1 MALKL
6 PLPLSLPGLD
16 KRGVAMARA
25 RFAAWWEGADF
36 DPVAAQEAIAAKFAA
51 DAANDPG
58 AEGELFKLDAPP
70 FDLRLDAL
78 QRIWGEGRVSPGDAA
93 VEATLPAR
101 LGLSTTASL
110 AVFGPGLVAPVQ
122 AFATT
127 HLGEMKVYEWREET
141 HALLRYGV
149 AKAGLDKRVSV
160 ATVDLETFAPPVG
173 ALDGVISCDEFTFAD
188 NGARLAQQIAK
199 ALKPNASA
207 LIDCYAALPGGD
219 LSSAFATSFLEPHLR
234 AAGDIAGFFTDAGLT
249 VAANDDV
256 TEEHL
261 AAAREGF
268 KRLADALANG
278 TPLQPGAGRELAWEA
293 EAWRVRMKL
302 LATRRLERRRLLV
315 TRGE

>member
-6 PLPLSLPGLD
+6 PLPKLD

-36 DPVAAQEAIAAKFAA
+36 DPSAAEAMIEARLAA

-58 AEGELFKLDAPP
+58 ADGDLFKLDAPP

-78 QRIWGEGRVSPGDAA
+78 QRIWGEGRVFPGDAG
-93 VEATLPAR
+93 VEATLPTK

-122 AFATT
+122 AFSTS

-141 HALLRYGV
+141 HALLRHGV

-160 ATVDLETFAPPVG
+160 ATVDLETFSPPVG
-173 ALDGVISCDEFTFAD
+173 TLDGVISCDEFTYAD
-188 NGARLAQQIAK
+188 NGPRLAQQIAK
-199 ALKPNASA
+199 ALKPKASA
-207 LIDCYAALPGGD
+207 VIDCYAALPGGD

-234 AAGDIAGFFTDAGLT
+234 AAGDIAGYFTEAGLT
-249 VAANDDV
+249 VVTHDDV

-268 KRLADALANG
+268 KRLADALASG

-293 EAWRVRMKL
+293 EAWRVRMRL
-302 LATRRLERRRLLV
+302 LATRRLERRRILV
-315 TRGE
+315 TRPE